1 MTNLKRYWEA
11 VLESVTSL
19 ESTVVGS
26 DSYVHCH
33 HWQWDAAYKMA
44 RKSLQQDWH
53 SWVSNICYFS

>member
-53 SWVSNICYFS
+53 S